1 MTACDQWWEGASLV
15 AQTVKNLL
23 TMREIWIPSLGQ
35 EDLLEKEMATHPLGG
50 EDPLEKGMAVHSNI
64 LAWRV
69 PWTEEPGRLPSDTTE
84 QLSRLRLSQ
93 GEWNMGARME
103 AAGTLH
109 VGDKGSL
116 DVDGERGAQEAL
128 LSGPGEFRAGVQLP
142 RSFVLKVL
150 VLSLPMCSC
159 ATLKQTFRLFQPQ
172 SSIHI
177 RVSQT
182 TYDRGVNFLNLTFA
196 NICLLGLCTCHS
208 HHPLP
213 IIQVSV
219 EM

>member
-1 MTACDQWWEGASLV
+1 MP
-15 AQTVKNLL
+15 K
-23 TMREIWIPSLGQ
+23 
-35 EDLLEKEMATHPLGG
+35 
-50 EDPLEKGMAVHSNI
+50 
-64 LAWRV
+64 
-69 PWTEEPGRLPSDTTE
+69 GRLVWIWMEWACRWQDKRKSKCYYINVK
-84 QLSRLRLSQ
+84 QSYFQLRLN
-93 GEWNMGARME
+93 G
-103 AAGTLH
+103 
-109 VGDKGSL
+109 KGLSYNIQVMKSL
-116 DVDGERGAQEAL
+116 KFLDGERGAQEAL

-219 EM
+219 EMWLP